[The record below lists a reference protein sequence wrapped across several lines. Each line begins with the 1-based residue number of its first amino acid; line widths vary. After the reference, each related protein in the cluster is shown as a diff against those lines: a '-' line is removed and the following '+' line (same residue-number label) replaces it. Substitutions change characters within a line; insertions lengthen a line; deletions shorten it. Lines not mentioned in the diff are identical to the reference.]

1 MLIRNSVKSIGGCHN
16 VKATITPEMR
26 KPYVSAPARKKEFL
40 EKRKADESKEA
51 EDTNVKYNLI
61 EEFHFT
67 KQYLL
72 IEEIHSLIKTKI
84 C

>member
-26 KPYVSAPARKKEFL
+26 KAYVSATARKKEFL

-51 EDTNVKYNLI
+51 EVLEKDQRNCWPPQV
-61 EEFHFT
+61 
-67 KQYLL
+67 
-72 IEEIHSLIKTKI
+72 
-84 C
+84 